1 MAENYDII
9 VAGAGMSGLTAAA
22 MAAKNGARVLL
33 LDRND
38 RTNVGRKTNWGW
50 VCGDAVAESH
60 LDFIK
65 SNLGVTFDYPELD
78 IRVEGVTAISPDFKS
93 KVLFDEGAG
102 YVLNRPLFE
111 GKLLDS
117 ALKNGVE
124 YTPNFEVERP
134 IVENNYVVGVA
145 GKDANKEHK
154 EFKAKVVIDALGI
167 STTLRRLLPKNE
179 YVENMLDIN
188 DLELTG
194 RFLYEFDLD
203 HEDELYYSKKYALIH
218 LNQVVSPGGYG
229 WVFPKKGNRANV
241 GIGVQKTSLELRN
254 KKLNKKDTLQSLM
267 KEYALSIP
275 VFKNL
280 RQFTEG
286 PNGGEGYW
294 SVAVRHQMESL
305 TFNGYMGAGDSM
317 AMPNPISAGGIGPAL
332 TAGILAG
339 IDAVESINKGDV
351 SAEGLWKYNLD
362 FNEHY
367 GKKSASLEVFRVY
380 LQSLNNDLIN
390 YGMKMFLTAQEA
402 KQLSYGLV
410 PELGLA
416 TKFKLALQ
424 GAANIN
430 AFSNLL
436 YVMSKMKEINA
447 LYEKYPKTPKEFL
460 PWKGKVE
467 SEVKEFKGRF
477 KPNPV

>member
-1 MAENYDII
+1 
-9 VAGAGMSGLTAAA
+9 
-22 MAAKNGARVLL
+22 
-33 LDRND
+33 
-38 RTNVGRKTNWGW
+38 
-50 VCGDAVAESH
+50 
-60 LDFIK
+60 
-65 SNLGVTFDYPELD
+65 
-78 IRVEGVTAISPDFKS
+78 
-93 KVLFDEGAG
+93 
-102 YVLNRPLFE
+102 
-111 GKLLDS
+111 
-117 ALKNGVE
+117 
-124 YTPNFEVERP
+124 
-134 IVENNYVVGVA
+134 
-145 GKDANKEHK
+145 
-154 EFKAKVVIDALGI
+154 
-167 STTLRRLLPKNE
+167 
-179 YVENMLDIN
+179 
-188 DLELTG
+188 
-194 RFLYEFDLD
+194 
-203 HEDELYYSKKYALIH
+203 
-218 LNQVVSPGGYG
+218 
-229 WVFPKKGNRANV
+229 
-241 GIGVQKTSLELRN
+241 
-254 KKLNKKDTLQSLM
+254 
-267 KEYALSIP
+267 
-275 VFKNL
+275 
-280 RQFTEG
+280 
-286 PNGGEGYW
+286 
-294 SVAVRHQMESL
+294 
-305 TFNGYMGAGDSM
+305 
-317 AMPNPISAGGIGPAL
+317 MPNPISAGGIGPAL

>member
-1 MAENYDII
+1 MEVYDVI
-9 VAGAGMSGLTAAA
+9 VAGAGMSGLPAAA
-22 MAAKNGARVLL
+22 MAAKNGMKVLM

-38 RTNVGRKTNWGW
+38 KENVGRKTNWGW

-60 LDFIK
+60 LDFINK
-65 SNLGVTFDYPELD
+65 NLGTKFSYPELD
-78 IRVEGVTAISPDFKS
+78 LRVEGVYAISPDFKS
-93 KVLFDEGAG
+93 KILFDEGAG
-102 YVLNRPLFE
+102 YILNRPLFE
-111 GKLLDS
+111 GKLLET

-124 YTPNFEVERP
+124 YMPKFEVERP
-134 IVENNYVVGVA
+134 LVENNFVTGIA
-145 GKDANKEHK
+145 GKNESVEHK

-167 STTLRRLLPKNE
+167 STTLRRLLPNNE
-179 YVENMLDIN
+179 YVEKMVDIN

-203 HEDELYYSKKYALIH
+203 HEDPLYFNREYALIH
-218 LNQVVSPGGYG
+218 LNQNISPGGYG

-241 GIGVQKTSLELRN
+241 GIGVQKKSLEIRN
-254 KKLNKKDTLQSLM
+254 KKFNKKDTLQTLM
-267 KEYALSIP
+267 KEYAVTNP

-280 RQFTEG
+280 RLFTEG

-294 SVAVRHQMESL
+294 SVAVRHQMEAL
-305 TFNGYMGAGDSM
+305 TFNGYLGAGDSM

-332 TAGILAG
+332 TAGVLAG
-339 IDAVESINKGDV
+339 INAAESINKGDFSV
-351 SAEGLWKYNLD
+351 KGLWKYNVD

-410 PELGLA
+410 PELNLS
-416 TKFKLALQ
+416 TKFKMALQ
-424 GAANIN
+424 GASNIN
-430 AFSNLL
+430 TFKNLL
-436 YVMSKMKEINA
+436 YAVGKMKEINA
-447 LYEKYPKTPKEFL
+447 IYEKYPTDPKDFIA
-460 PWKGKVE
+460 WKGRIGE
-467 SEVKEFKGRF
+467 EVKEFKEKF